1 MMKVGEQS
9 DKMKIEKVLNNN
21 VVITLTDTN
30 EEMVVMGR
38 GIAFQRKVGD
48 TIEVEKIE
56 KTFVPEGNEGIETFS
71 TLFKEINP
79 EIIEIAND
87 MIKYAQSIL
96 KTKLSN
102 NIYLTLT
109 DHLNYAISRT
119 SEGIEIKNPLTWEI
133 KKFYKKEYEIGLKAL
148 ENIKTKFG
156 VIMNEDEA
164 ASIALHIVNAKQE
177 GQELGITVKMTEV
190 VQDILTIVRLQ
201 FGITFDEDSFNYSRF
216 VTHLQYF
223 ARRMLEHDNKRSNDD
238 FLFEQVKI
246 KYPKAF
252 ECTNKINSYL
262 TNKHHTLL
270 SKDEQVY
277 LAIHIQRVTS
287 EKIIK

>member
-1 MMKVGEQS
+1 MR
-9 DKMKIEKVLNNN
+9 IEKVLNNN
-21 VVITLTDTN
+21 VVITLTDTK

-48 TIEVEKIE
+48 MIVIDKIE
-56 KTFVPEGNEGIETFS
+56 KTFVPEGNEAIENYS
-71 TLFKEINP
+71 TLFREIKP
-79 EIIEIAND
+79 EIIEIASDAINH
-87 MIKYAQSIL
+87 AQTIL
-96 KTKLSN
+96 KTKLSD

-109 DHLNYAISRT
+109 DHLNYAIKRT

-133 KKFYKKEYEIGLKAL
+133 KKFYKIEYDIGLKTI
-148 ENIKTKFG
+148 ESIKTKLG
-156 VIMNEDEA
+156 VLMSEDEA
-164 ASIALHIVNAKQE
+164 ASVALHIVNAKQD
-177 GQELGITVKMTEV
+177 GQEIGITVKMTEV

-201 FGITFDEDSFNYSRF
+201 FGIVFNEESFNYSRF

-223 ARRMLEHDNKRSNDD
+223 ARRMLEHDDKSSNDD

-252 ECTNKINSYL
+252 ECSNKINNYL
-262 TNKHHTLL
+262 ENKHHTLL

-287 EKIIK
+287 EKIK

>member
-1 MMKVGEQS
+1 MR
-9 DKMKIEKVLNNN
+9 IEKVLNNN
-21 VVITLTDTN
+21 VVITLTDTK

-48 TIEVEKIE
+48 MIVIDKIE
-56 KTFVPEGNEGIETFS
+56 KTFVPEGNEAIENYS
-71 TLFKEINP
+71 TLFREIKP
-79 EIIEIAND
+79 EIIEIASDAINH
-87 MIKYAQSIL
+87 AQTIL
-96 KTKLSN
+96 KTKLSD

-109 DHLNYAISRT
+109 DHLNYAIKRT

-133 KKFYKKEYEIGLKAL
+133 KKFYKIEYDIGLKTI
-148 ENIKTKFG
+148 ESIKTKLG
-156 VIMNEDEA
+156 VLMSEDEA
-164 ASIALHIVNAKQE
+164 ASVALHIVNAKQD
-177 GQELGITVKMTEV
+177 GQEIGITVKMTEV

-201 FGITFDEDSFNYSRF
+201 FGIVFNEESFNYSRF

-223 ARRMLEHDNKRSNDD
+223 ARRMLEHGDKSSNDD

-252 ECTNKINSYL
+252 ECSNKINNYL
-262 TNKHHTLL
+262 ENKHHTLL

-287 EKIIK
+287 EKIK